1 MEPKSITPVID
12 NYPNNSAHF
21 LTAKI
26 VAEKNHTD
34 QNKNYSEKKCVH
46 KTETGFC
53 KRSNKQCPMFI
64 SNS

>member
-1 MEPKSITPVID
+1 MEPKSITPVIG

-46 KTETGFC
+46 RTETGFC

-64 SNS
+64 FNL